1 MDPAAGKSS
10 RGPDGRAAAAG
21 CRTRHGA
28 KCPIDALH
36 NFSLIHVNV
45 TARHLGDGRQF
56 MRPMRRT
63 ARGFAIMDPVVF
75 RAGGWLALALRALV
89 FAALPFDTPFAL
101 HLRSGGRSVEKER
114 VSRCRSSCSP
124 AHSSQK

>member
-63 ARGFAIMDPVVF
+63 ERGFAIMDNVVF
-75 RAGGWLALALRALV
+75 RAGGWLALALMALV
-89 FAALPFDTPFAL
+89 FAALAVDT
-101 HLRSGGRSVEKER
+101 RSEEHTSELQSLMRLSYAGICLKK
-114 VSRCRSSCSP
+114 
-124 AHSSQK
+124 QKQE

>member
-45 TARHLGDGRQF
+45 TARHLGDGRHF

-63 ARGFAIMDPVVF
+63 ERGFALRATAVF
-75 RAGGWLALALRALV
+75 RAGGWRACALMALV
-89 FAALPFDTPFAL
+89 LAAGA
-101 HLRSGGRSVEKER
+101 VEPPLAVHVVLVAE
-114 VSRCRSSCSP
+114 
-124 AHSSQK
+124 